1 MQQETPERVVAML
14 VGHVTQGQ
22 TGGRY
27 AKPFKPKKL
36 MERTVLQLDYGI
48 DLSHLKNSKFVVK

>member
-1 MQQETPERVVAML
+1 MDDRAVAML

-36 MERTVLQLDYGI
+36 MERTVLQLNYGI
-48 DLSHLKNSKFVVK
+48 DLSHLKKSKFVVK